1 MEAAVV
7 VVRGA
12 CVVAEVT
19 VVVFACPGVV
29 AEVTVVAFAC
39 PVVAFVC
46 PVVVCEGAVVLFV
59 CPGVVSEEAV
69 ELGSNCSAGTRG
81 AGVFLFLALT
91 ESTLVKQR
99 QSKRNDFQSPHR
111 RSRGPGRFV

>member
-1 MEAAVV
+1 MGAAVF

-19 VVVFACPGVV
+19 VV
-29 AEVTVVAFAC
+29 
-39 PVVAFVC
+39 
-46 PVVVCEGAVVLFV
+46 LFV
-59 CPGVVSEEAV
+59 CPGVVCEGAV
-69 ELGSNCSAGTRG
+69 GLGSNCSAVTMG

-99 QSKRNDFQSPHR
+99 QSKRNDRQSPHR
-111 RSRGPGRFV
+111 RGREDTLQSK